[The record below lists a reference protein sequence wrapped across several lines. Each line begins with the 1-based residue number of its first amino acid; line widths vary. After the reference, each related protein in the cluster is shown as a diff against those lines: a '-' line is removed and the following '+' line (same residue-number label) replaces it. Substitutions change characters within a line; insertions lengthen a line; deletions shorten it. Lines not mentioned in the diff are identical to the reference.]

1 MERKLCV
8 FQAFLFTKTK
18 SNWIKFQLRNKIRYF
33 LHYFAPGDTFRNTTP
48 HGNKRFSFKIPCKE
62 LDVLSELCLQDKI

>member
-1 MERKLCV
+1 MDRKLCV

-33 LHYFAPGDTFRNTTP
+33 LHYFAPGASVR
-48 HGNKRFSFKIPCKE
+48 G
-62 LDVLSELCLQDKI
+62 

>member
-1 MERKLCV
+1 MERFLCV

-48 HGNKRFSFKIPCKE
+48 TWHSLAKGMIHKLYRLFI
-62 LDVLSELCLQDKI
+62 